1 MLLPF
6 VEFCYTLKLMGWL
19 MGQPGRQDMRAIGF
33 IILAAPLAVIIVD
46 CWREIKDEP
55 LRREQQQ
62 SQWIVEIEED

>member
-1 MLLPF
+1 M
-6 VEFCYTLKLMGWL
+6 MGWL
-19 MGQPGRQDMRAIGF
+19 MGWPKVQNRRGRQDMKTLGVITFAT
-33 IILAAPLAVIIVD
+33 PLAVIIVD

>member
-1 MLLPF
+1 MK
-6 VEFCYTLKLMGWL
+6 TLGVITF
-19 MGQPGRQDMRAIGF
+19 AT
-33 IILAAPLAVIIVD
+33 PLAVIIVD